1 MGEKVEGQAAWI
13 KTGIEMSPEEA
24 KELTALK
31 EKLKRGETLTY
42 AESNRLFVLKQK
54 QKAVPHVE

>member
-31 EKLKRGETLTY
+31 EKLRRGETLTY

-54 QKAVPHVE
+54 QKTVPHVE